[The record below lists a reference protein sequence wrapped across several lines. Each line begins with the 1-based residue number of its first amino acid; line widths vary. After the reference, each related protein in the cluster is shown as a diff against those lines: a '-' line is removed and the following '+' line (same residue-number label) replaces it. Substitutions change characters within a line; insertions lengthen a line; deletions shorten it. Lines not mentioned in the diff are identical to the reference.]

1 MKVEVR
7 QQWADVSILN
17 GSYFSLYSLAL
28 FQHARL
34 KPLLDQAQDAPVC
47 HAVLD
52 KLHQPSVIESVIKT
66 PDVGIEH
73 PLHFPRSVPE
83 RQRVQCL
90 VWTGPRS
97 ESIREP
103 EKVLFVDRVQH
114 LDRGTLD
121 DLIFQR
127 RNPEWTKLTRFA
139 RLRNVHPTHR
149 SRSVRSPLQPMGEIL
164 EVCLEVLPV
173 VLPRLAVHACSRVP
187 LNRKVRYPQPLN
199 VRDVVKQRTV
209 HP

>member
-127 RNPEWTKLTRFA
+127 RNPEWTKRGL
-139 RLRNVHPTHR
+139 PT
-149 SRSVRSPLQPMGEIL
+149 SGCSPYAQVSLGTLPLHPMGEIL